1 MGSGS
6 GGLITSVIL
15 RSSSFP
21 IAALGIALFSVSANI
36 RSPLPDMKNTCCAFL
51 SLASSW
57 ADTRNGTSP
66 WNGNR
71 GRFWSCLV
79 ASSGAFASL
88 SPPRLPPSHAQTRFE
103 WLIKPHC
110 SHGVRTG
117 SQRRTLAPSDDV
129 PHARERCAN
138 FGLAATQ
145 RATHAQTQ
153 QTTPRAHASYSS

>member
-51 SLASSW
+51 SLASSRV
-57 ADTRNGTSP
+57 DTRNGTSP

-110 SHGVRTG
+110 G
-117 SQRRTLAPSDDV
+117 APS
-129 PHARERCAN
+129 ERDHH
-138 FGLAATQ
+138 LS
-145 RATHAQTQ
+145 
-153 QTTPRAHASYSS
+153 PLRAHTSSGSRRHAAAGDDIPVLTSDPLIYCKRNQSVG